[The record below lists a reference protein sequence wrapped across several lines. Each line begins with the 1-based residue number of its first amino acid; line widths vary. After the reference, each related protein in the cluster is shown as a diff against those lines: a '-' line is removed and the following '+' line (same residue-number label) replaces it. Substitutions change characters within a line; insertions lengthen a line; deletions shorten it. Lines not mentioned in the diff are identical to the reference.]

1 MNTPSNDELYMALA
15 LREAEKA
22 ARIGETPI
30 GAVIVCDGKVI
41 SRAHNARETDK
52 NALYHA
58 EIRAIYRACRALGG
72 WRLHKCELY
81 VTLEPC
87 PMCAGAIMSARI
99 KRVVYAAPDPKAGA
113 YGGLFDLNA
122 FAVNHKPI
130 VESGVMEAES
140 RDLLKRFFAELRE
153 KKKREKQEKQEKE

>member
-1 MNTPSNDELYMALA
+1 MDTQRTDEFYMKLA
-15 LREAEKA
+15 LREAKKA
-22 ARIGETPI
+22 ARLGETPI
-30 GAVIVCDGKVI
+30 GAVVVCDGRII
-41 SRAHNARETDK
+41 SRAHNTRETKK
-52 NALYHA
+52 NALHHA
-58 EIRAIYRACRALGG
+58 EVKAIMNACRTLGG

-113 YGGLFDLNA
+113 YGSLFDLNA

-130 VESGVMEAES
+130 VEKGVLEDES
-140 RDLLKRFFAELRE
+140 RGMLKAFFTELRE
-153 KKKREKQEKQEKE
+153 KKKREKAEKQENE